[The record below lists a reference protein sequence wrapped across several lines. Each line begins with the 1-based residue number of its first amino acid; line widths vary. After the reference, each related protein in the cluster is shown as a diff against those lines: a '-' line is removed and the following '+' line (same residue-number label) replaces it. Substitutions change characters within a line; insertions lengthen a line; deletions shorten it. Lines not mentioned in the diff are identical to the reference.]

1 MKLYDFGATLVIA
14 FVVICLGSALISSKV
29 TKTEDGPI
37 EEFFEDLAY
46 SASGIDIDVTPNS
59 PEDEKEARLVGYK
72 RSDFE
77 WKNGLYTA
85 RNN

>member
-1 MKLYDFGATLVIA
+1 MKLYDFGATIVIA
-14 FVVICLGSALISSKV
+14 FVVVCLGGALISSKV
-29 TKTEDGPI
+29 TKNDPL
-37 EEFFEDLAY
+37 EEFFEDTSY
-46 SASGIDIDVTPNS
+46 SESGIDITPNS

-85 RNN
+85 RNL